1 MFLFCQHTIHLKKYY
16 LCDVNLKINVLSL
29 SKFLI
34 TIGLLATIAIPSFA
48 EENAK
53 EEKKEN
59 KASGFISA
67 GGSLSSGNINKADVK
82 ASGGLTVADSTLE
95 FVMGGKYTY
104 SESEHKTKNNGI
116 ELHSKIDFMPYRK
129 WSPLIAFEYLH
140 NTYKGYNYRLD
151 AVAGAKFNICSK
163 PKVYD
168 YSISLAGLY
177 DVVDYTDDKKT
188 LDDNAFRLSLRPK
201 VKQQIGPAVYLVEKF
216 FYQPKIND
224 FSNYLLKNETE
235 IECKI
240 TKVFYLSVIYEY
252 DYRSV
257 LPPIKENQTYE
268 RSDHSLEVALK
279 IKL

>member
-1 MFLFCQHTIHLKKYY
+1 MY
-16 LCDVNLKINVLSL
+16 LCDVNLKISVLSL
-29 SKFLI
+29 SKFLVI
-34 TIGLLATIAIPSFA
+34 IGLLAAIAFPSFA
-48 EENAK
+48 EENVKEEAK
-53 EEKKEN
+53 EK

-82 ASGGLTVADSTLE
+82 ATGGLSVADSTLE

-116 ELHSKIDFMPYRK
+116 ELNSKIDFMPYRK
-129 WSPLIAFEYLH
+129 WSPLIASEYLH
-140 NTYKGYNYRLD
+140 NTYKGYNFRLD
-151 AVAGAKFNICSK
+151 LVAGAKYNICSK

-240 TKVFYLSVIYEY
+240 TKIFYLSVIYEF

>member
-1 MFLFCQHTIHLKKYY
+1 LHYLNLIRKLY
-16 LCDVNLKINVLSL
+16 LCDMNLKISVLSL
-29 SKFLI
+29 SKFLVI
-34 TIGLLATIAIPSFA
+34 IGLLAAIAFPSFA

-53 EEKKEN
+53 EEAKEK

-82 ASGGLTVADSTLE
+82 ATGGLSVADSTLE

-116 ELHSKIDFMPYRK
+116 ELASKVDFMPYRK
-129 WSPLIAFEYLH
+129 WSPLIAVEYLH
-140 NTYKGYNYRLD
+140 NTYKGYNFRLD
-151 AVAGAKFNICSK
+151 VVAGAKYNICSK
-163 PKVYD
+163 QDVYN

-188 LDDNAFRLSLRPK
+188 LDDRAFRLSLRPK
-201 VKQQIGPAVYLVEKF
+201 IKQKIGNVFLIEKL
-216 FYQPKIND
+216 FYQPKLID
-224 FSNYLLKNETE
+224 FKDYLIKNETE

-240 TKVFYLSVIYEY
+240 TSIFYLSVIYEF

-257 LPPIKENQTYE
+257 LPPVKQNSSYE
-268 RSDHSLEVALK
+268 HSDHSLEVALK

>member
-1 MFLFCQHTIHLKKYY
+1 MS
-16 LCDVNLKINVLSL
+16 V

-34 TIGLLATIAIPSFA
+34 ISLLATLALPLSA
-48 EENAK
+48 QENIKTEKPK
-53 EEKKEN
+53 EKI
-59 KASGFISA
+59 ASGFISA

-82 ASGGLTVADSTLE
+82 ATGGMSVADSTLE

-163 PKVYD
+163 PNIYD

-201 VKQQIGPAVYLVEKF
+201 IKQQIGPTVYLVEKF
-216 FYQPKIND
+216 FYQPKINE
-224 FSNYLLKNETE
+224 FSDYLLKNETE
-235 IECKI
+235 LECKI
-240 TKVFYLSVIYEY
+240 TKIFYLSVVYEY
-252 DYRSV
+252 DYRSI

-268 RSDHSLEVALK
+268 HSDHSLEVSLK

>member
-1 MFLFCQHTIHLKKYY
+1 MLSLR
-16 LCDVNLKINVLSL
+16 LNLKICVLSL
-29 SKFLI
+29 SKILLI
-34 TIGLLATIAIPSFA
+34 IGLLATITLPSFA

-53 EEKKEN
+53 EEAKEKKV
-59 KASGFISA
+59 SGSISA

-82 ASGGLTVADSTLE
+82 ATGGLAVEDSTLE
-95 FVMGGKYTY
+95 FVMGGKYNF
-104 SESEHKTKNNGI
+104 SKTDNKIKNNGI
-116 ELHSKIDFMPYRK
+116 ELNSKIDFMPYRK

-140 NTYKGYNYRLD
+140 NTYKGYNYRMD

-163 PKVYD
+163 PKVYA

-201 VKQQIGPAVYLVEKF
+201 MKQQIGPTVYLVEKF
-216 FYQPKIND
+216 FYQPQIND
-224 FSNYLLKNETE
+224 FSDYLLKNETE

-240 TKVFYLSVIYEY
+240 TKIFYLSVIYEY

-268 RSDHSLEVALK
+268 HSDHSLEVALK